1 MSDYN
6 DKWSQ
11 ILEWKKSH
19 LKVKS
24 VLSVPS
30 SYLSI
35 VCQKRKE
42 KKKQNIKNIENYFVT

>member
-1 MSDYN
+1 MISN
-6 DKWSQ
+6 
-11 ILEWKKSH
+11 IGIKKSH

-35 VCQKRKE
+35 VCKKKKE
-42 KKKQNIKNIENYFVT
+42 KKTKKKKKIKNI